1 MSTLPLRRPRLHAP
15 IFVQRDGT
23 ARLGWHPERSFVVT
37 PPPGI
42 EPEALLDLLRRLDG
56 VHSRAHMIWY
66 AGTIGLSANAMST
79 MLAELGESG
88 LLSEGT
94 ARASTERADETAV
107 VTTVHVLGRG
117 PIADAV
123 VAGLAAS
130 PLTVIERPGAAAS
143 RTTGPDDD
151 RSRCDIALLTDD
163 MAPDPA
169 VVTRL
174 VRTRTP
180 HLQVR
185 LRDGRGI
192 VGPFVL
198 PGVSSCLRCADL
210 FRCSADPQWP
220 HVSAQLL
227 GRVGEADRPTVLAA
241 AAITLAQIEAFA
253 DGRRAPLQ
261 DTTVEIDLNDSSVSR
276 RTWSRHPRCDCSLL

>member
-94 ARASTERADETAV
+94 ARASTER
-107 VTTVHVLGRG
+107 
-117 PIADAV
+117 AV

-241 AAITLAQIEAFA
+241 AAIALAQIEAFA

>member
-1 MSTLPLRRPRLHAP
+1 MSISPLRRPRLDVP
-15 IFVQRDGT
+15 VFGQRDGT

-37 PPPGI
+37 PPPGV
-42 EPEALLDLLRRLDG
+42 AADVLLDLLRRLDG

-66 AGTIGLSANAMST
+66 AGTVGVSANAMST
-79 MLAELGESG
+79 LLAELGESG
-88 LLSEGT
+88 LLSDCALRT
-94 ARASTERADETAV
+94 PADDSDEAI
-107 VTTVHVLGRG
+107 TTVHVLGRG

-123 VAGLAAS
+123 VAGLAPSSAM
-130 PLTVIERPGAAAS
+130 TIVRPGEAISRAQAS
-143 RTTGPDDD
+143 EDD
-151 RSRCDIALLTDD
+151 RSGCDIALLTDD

-174 VRTRTP
+174 VRARIP

-185 LRDGRGI
+185 LRDGRGVI
-192 VGPFVL
+192 GPFVL

-227 GRVGEADRPTVLAA
+227 GRVGEAGRPTVLAT
-241 AAITLAQIEAFA
+241 AAIALAQIEAFA
-253 DGRRAPLQ
+253 DGGRTPLKN
-261 DTTVEIDLNDSSVSR
+261 TTVEIDLSDSSVSR